1 MTRPLEKTRRR
12 RTLLCL
18 PLYVWTVTFVLL
30 PLVYVAGVSFCERD
44 ASWGV
49 TSVLT
54 LENYR
59 ALLKPTYLLVFGE
72 SLLTALLSTAL
83 ALLLGYPFAYG
94 MARSSPRRRL
104 MLMVL
109 VVVPF
114 WTSALVRTYGWM
126 ILLRANGPINA
137 ALQALGWIER
147 PLKLLYNN
155 GAVLLGLVYTLLP
168 FMILPCFTALERMD
182 WSTVEAARDLGATP
196 WHAFYTVTL
205 PLTRSGI
212 MSGITLTFVPSMGIF
227 YIAELLGGSK
237 SVLLGNLIQEQL
249 LRARNTPFG
258 AALAMALLGFT
269 ALVLWGQRRAGGETS
284 LF

>member
-1 MTRPLEKTRRR
+1 
-12 RTLLCL
+12 
-18 PLYVWTVTFVLL
+18 
-30 PLVYVAGVSFCERD
+30 
-44 ASWGV
+44 
-49 TSVLT
+49 
-54 LENYR
+54 
-59 ALLKPTYLLVFGE
+59 
-72 SLLTALLSTAL
+72 
-83 ALLLGYPFAYG
+83 
-94 MARSSPRRRL
+94 

-237 SVLLGNLIQEQL
+237 SVLLGNLIQ
-249 LRARNTPFG
+249 ARRWPWRCWGLPRWCSGGSG
-258 AALAMALLGFT
+258 A
-269 ALVLWGQRRAGGETS
+269 RAGRRVCSDPGRGREGKPWASGFGRCT
-284 LF
+284 